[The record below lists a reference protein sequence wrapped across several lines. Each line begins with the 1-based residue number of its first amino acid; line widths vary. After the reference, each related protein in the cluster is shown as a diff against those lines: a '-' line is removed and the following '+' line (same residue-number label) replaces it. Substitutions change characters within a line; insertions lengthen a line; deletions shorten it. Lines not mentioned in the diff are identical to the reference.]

1 MHLKSRLSV
10 AVAGVALLASAVV
23 VPALAQTPPNSDSTL
38 SPQSEAPGVP
48 LRATVVGRELVY
60 PNGVM
65 VSLDKGTGLPPE
77 AVTRLSS
84 GKINWASVPRATVIP
99 CDADYTCLYEHY
111 NYGGR
116 RLQWRDPNQLI
127 DLSFHEFNDRM
138 SSWVNN
144 NDLDARWY
152 YHAGGNNTG
161 ISRCMNANT
170 HNSWVGEADSDE
182 ASSLRIYGSSTACN

>member
-38 SPQSEAPGVP
+38 TPRSEAPRVP

-65 VSLDKGTGLPPE
+65 VSLDKGTGLRPE
-77 AVTRLSS
+77 AVTSLSS

-99 CDADYTCLYEHY
+99 CSADYTCLYEHRG
-111 NYGGR
+111 YGGR
-116 RLQWRDPNQLI
+116 RLQWRDRNQLI
-127 DLSFHEFNDRM
+127 DLTTYEFNDKM

-144 NDLDARWY
+144 NDVDARWY
-152 YHAGGNNTG
+152 YDAGGRNEPY
-161 ISRCMNANT
+161 RCMNANT
-170 HNSWVGEADSDE
+170 NNSYVGDTDNDK